1 MPLERAVIPVPRAR
15 QVLADFGGVYAA
27 NAVVAFLFSCTGPVA
42 IVLSVGAAG
51 GLSESDIASW
61 IFGGFFLNSFISIAF
76 SLAYRQPLVF
86 LWSIPGAVLVG
97 PALAHMSYAE
107 VIGAFLAAG
116 LLMLLLGLSGW
127 VRRAMDAV
135 PMPIVMALVAG
146 VFLRFAIG
154 LVAAF
159 RDALGIAAPMT
170 LAFLAFS
177 AAPRLARGVP
187 PLIAALAVG
196 AIAIWV
202 LGAFRPPAGALF
214 AAASPNFYVPQF

>member
-116 LLMLLLGLSGW
+116 LVMVLLGLSGW
-127 VRRAMDAV
+127 VRRAMDAL
-135 PMPIVMALVAG
+135 PMPTVMAMVAG
-146 VFLRFAIG
+146 VLLRCGI
-154 LVAAF
+154 VPVTAF
-159 RDALGIAAPMT
+159 RADLT
-170 LAFLAFS
+170 L
-177 AAPRLARGVP
+177 P
-187 PLIAALAVG
+187 
-196 AIAIWV
+196 
-202 LGAFRPPAGALF
+202 
-214 AAASPNFYVPQF
+214 SPNP

>member
-86 LWSIPGAVLVG
+86 LWS
-97 PALAHMSYAE
+97 
-107 VIGAFLAAG
+107 
-116 LLMLLLGLSGW
+116 
-127 VRRAMDAV
+127 
-135 PMPIVMALVAG
+135 
-146 VFLRFAIG
+146 
-154 LVAAF
+154 
-159 RDALGIAAPMT
+159 
-170 LAFLAFS
+170 
-177 AAPRLARGVP
+177 
-187 PLIAALAVG
+187 PLI
-196 AIAIWV
+196 
-202 LGAFRPPAGALF
+202 
-214 AAASPNFYVPQF
+214 